1 MAETIDSLPAFR
13 LRREEGFV
21 FPGQFSGSFC
31 FVPVKYVHQ
40 KESGTFKIDRQL
52 YLSESWARRNV
63 RLNPGRTVGSHL
75 FPEDGSK
82 PLSSLDP
89 GVSTFID
96 SALRMFQA

>member
-1 MAETIDSLPAFR
+1 MAVTIDNFPAFR
-13 LRREEGFV
+13 LRREDGYV

-31 FVPVKYVHQ
+31 FVPIKYVHL

-75 FPEDGSK
+75 FPEEGSK
-82 PLSSLDP
+82 PLSSVDP
-89 GVSTFID
+89 GVSNFIS
-96 SALRMFQA
+96 SALRMFQG